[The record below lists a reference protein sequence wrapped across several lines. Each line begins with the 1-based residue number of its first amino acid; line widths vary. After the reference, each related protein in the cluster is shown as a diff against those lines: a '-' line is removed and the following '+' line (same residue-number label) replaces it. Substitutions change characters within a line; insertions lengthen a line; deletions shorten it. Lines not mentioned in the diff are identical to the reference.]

1 MSLSAAMAEWKLDLN
16 TYGLQI
22 EEEKKQHG
30 PIFSAIR
37 DVVTSV
43 MFQTCMTVLVFLYL
57 LATSLGMILGKPL
70 SHG

>member
-30 PIFSAIR
+30 PIFSDIG
-37 DVVTSV
+37 DVPNMHDGTRLL
-43 MFQTCMTVLVFLYL
+43 VL
-57 LATSLGMILGKPL
+57 AGDIAWDDTR
-70 SHG
+70 